1 MISDLRQF
9 PSKRVSLRQRATVRE
24 LAAETGLSAATVSRV
39 LNGQAN
45 VAPRTREV
53 VLQALSRLGHQA
65 PRVRTEREAV
75 YIRCPYLLDD
85 YFGRI
90 VSSIVETVELHGM
103 TAILNAGTAA
113 RHSDA
118 LSNLPGRAGVDGGIL
133 ILPPEPGEDLIRLR
147 DRGFPFVV
155 VDPRT
160 RPPRDIVAV
169 SAAHVTGARSVMTH
183 LVELGHRRVGI
194 IGGPQEWLVTEARMT
209 GYVAALADVGVLPAP
224 ELVRFVVEPN
234 VDNGYRAAGELLDRP
249 DRPTALVGFND
260 KIAIGALRAAG
271 ERRLRVPDD
280 LSIVGFDDLELS
292 QLTQPMLTTVR
303 QPLAELGRMAVTL
316 LSRLLKRHELDARH
330 VELAT
335 DLVVRGSTG
344 PAPGTA

>member
-1 MISDLRQF
+1 M
-9 PSKRVSLRQRATVRE
+9 RQRATVRE
-24 LAAETGLSAATVSRV
+24 LAAETGLSVATVSRV

-53 VLQALSRLGHQA
+53 VLQAAGRLGHQA
-65 PRVRTEREAV
+65 PRPRTDRDAI

-103 TAILNAGTAA
+103 TAILNAGNAA
-113 RHSDA
+113 QRSDV
-118 LSNLPGRAGVDGGIL
+118 LSDLPGRAGVEGGIL
-133 ILPPEPGEDLIRLR
+133 ILPPEPGDDLIRLR

-160 RPPRDIVAV
+160 QPPRDIVAV

-194 IGGPQEWLVTEARMT
+194 IGGPREWLVTDSRMT
-209 GYVAALADVGVLPAP
+209 GYVAALADAGVLPSP
-224 ELVRFVVEPN
+224 ELLRFVVEPSL
-234 VDNGYRAAGELLDRP
+234 DNGYRAACELLDQP

-260 KIAIGALRAAG
+260 KIAIGALRAAV
-271 ERRLRVPDD
+271 ERGLRVPDD
-280 LSIVGFDDLELS
+280 LSIAGFDDLEIS
-292 QLTQPMLTTVR
+292 QMTQPMLTTVR

-316 LSRLLKRHELDARH
+316 LLRLLKRHELDARH

-335 DLVVRGSTG
+335 DLVVRGTTG

>member
-1 MISDLRQF
+1 
-9 PSKRVSLRQRATVRE
+9 VRE
-24 LAAETGLSAATVSRV
+24 LAAVTGLSVATVSRV

-53 VLQALSRLGHQA
+53 VLQAVGRLGHHQA
-65 PRVRTEREAV
+65 PRVRTEQGAV

-85 YFGRI
+85 YFGQI

-103 TAILNAGTAA
+103 TAILNAGKAA
-113 RHSDA
+113 VQHSDA
-118 LSNLPGRAGVDGGIL
+118 LSTLPGRSGVEGGIL

-169 SAAHVTGARSVMTH
+169 SAANVTGARSVMTH

-194 IGGPQEWLVTEARMT
+194 IGGPQEWLVTEDRMT
-209 GYVAALADVGVLPAP
+209 GYVATLADVGVLPSP
-224 ELVRFVVEPN
+224 DLVRFVVEPS
-234 VDNGYRAAGELLDRP
+234 VDNGYRAACELLDQP

-280 LSIVGFDDLELS
+280 LSIVGFDDLEIS
-292 QLTQPMLTTVR
+292 QLTQPTLTTVR

-335 DLVVRGSTG
+335 DLVVGGSTG
-344 PAPGTA
+344 PAPGAA